1 MERSAA
7 DRHGLAVEMLPLS
20 SLVPWT
26 RNPRD
31 NDAAA
36 VRLAQTIDAHG
47 WTTPILVQAW
57 SMRIIGGH
65 TRAKAAAILGLSS
78 VPCITLDV
86 DDRQAD
92 AIAIADNRLGEL
104 AEWDQ
109 DGLGALLRE
118 LSEGGADMAAIGYQ
132 DDELADLL
140 GALDAQDSVTTDE
153 QDDAAPDPFE
163 GDADSQPGE
172 VYELGP
178 HRVICGDCRDP
189 ETVARLLDGRAVN
202 VAFTSPPYASQ
213 RKYDESSGFKPIPPD
228 AYVDWFDAVQAV
240 VRKHLA
246 DDGSWFVNIKEHCE
260 GGQRHLYVKDLT
272 IAHVRRWG
280 WMFVDELC
288 WARAGV
294 PGGWPNRF
302 KNGWEPVFHYSR
314 AADIKF
320 NPIAVGHASTAV
332 LDYSPTST
340 KTAAGLLSAPADGK
354 REGLARPGNVLSV
367 ESSKGGRG
375 HTAEFPVALPSF
387 FIRAF
392 SDDGDAIFDP
402 FLGSG
407 TTLIA
412 AAKHGRVGYGCEI
425 SAHYC
430 DVIRR
435 RWTTWAEQAGVDPGP
450 GALR

>member
-140 GALDAQDSVTTDE
+140 GALDAQGSVGGPADGEVTEPPEEPDSVL
-153 QDDAAPDPFE
+153 
-163 GDADSQPGE
+163 GG

-178 HRVICGDCRDP
+178 HRLVCGDS
-189 ETVARLLDGRAVN
+189 TDG
-202 VAFTSPPYASQ
+202 
-213 RKYDESSGFKPIPPD
+213 
-228 AYVDWFDAVQAV
+228 AV
-240 VRKHLA
+240 VGLALAGHRPAALIGDPPFGISVVGSNGEIGASVMASTGVYRPVIGDDEEFDPAPFVGLA
-246 DDGSWFVNIKEHCE
+246 DVVALFGANYFPTRLPCAGQWSVWDKNRPEGLGFSDCE
-260 GGQRHLYVKDLT
+260 LLWTNRTGVAVKKYSVTWNGMIREGESDKRVHPTQKPLLLMDAIISDLT
-272 IAHVRRWG
+272 T
-280 WMFVDELC
+280 
-288 WARAGV
+288 AG
-294 PGGWPNRF
+294 
-302 KNGWEPVFHYSR
+302 
-314 AADIKF
+314 AD
-320 NPIAVGHASTAV
+320 V
-332 LDYSPTST
+332 LDPW
-340 KTAAGLLSAPADGK
+340 G
-354 REGLARPGNVLSV
+354 
-367 ESSKGGRG
+367 
-375 HTAEFPVALPSF
+375 
-387 FIRAF
+387 
-392 SDDGDAIFDP
+392 
-402 FLGSG
+402 GSG

-412 AAKHGRVGYGCEI
+412 AARTGRVARLIELDPG
-425 SAHYC
+425 YC